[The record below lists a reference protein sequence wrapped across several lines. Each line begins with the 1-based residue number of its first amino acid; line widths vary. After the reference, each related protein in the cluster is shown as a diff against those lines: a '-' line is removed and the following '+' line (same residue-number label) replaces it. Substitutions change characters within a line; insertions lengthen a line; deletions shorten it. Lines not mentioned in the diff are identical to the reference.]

1 MDMNV
6 NGVHQDEWYTAHC
19 GYCTFILPVRYQDL
33 IFIGQ
38 GTYGMVVR
46 ATDTTTG
53 KYVAIKKLLH
63 PFQTDTHAKRTYR
76 ELELL
81 MYLNHPDAQVVQLYD
96 VFTPEKNLNEFRTL
110 YVFIHS
116 AGILHRDLKPTN
128 IGIDRNS
135 NITILDFGLAR
146 VASTGCHTDYVAT
159 RWWRAPEIYLNE
171 TKYDEKVDIWSI
183 GCIMAELILRRPLC
197 PGETTTDQLNRIFDI
212 TGTPDSTT
220 LQEICAPGASAYLT
234 GMKSKPKKD
243 FNELF
248 GFKYDP
254 LTETII
260 SGVSPEGIDLLDRLL
275 SFDPRK
281 RSTAEEAL
289 GHPFLEFYH
298 DPTDEPTIEPMI
310 DIHQD
315 AKYTKEQWKS
325 DAKSV
330 EVSDYTMGHGAPQTT
345 QLMQERTM
353 PTGVVDIDESVQL
366 PEPSSKSHH
375 RHHHSKLNTVLQPSE
390 NHYKEHVH
398 LPPISDRS
406 HHHHNHHH
414 LPVYLHPSPDYHHFE
429 HLSHSNSVDHEHKS
443 SHHHHHQHKHHHRHH
458 HHKHDKEVATYDS
471 RWWYMPVNSVHAP
484 KPWRPPEYHYA
495 APKWY
500 ESPSKESGISI
511 DSQESILPSRKY
523 IDCRCGVCKPPKDTP
538 RGIKWVGNE

>member
-315 AKYTKEQWKS
+315 AKYTKEQWK
-325 DAKSV
+325 
-330 EVSDYTMGHGAPQTT
+330 
-345 QLMQERTM
+345 
-353 PTGVVDIDESVQL
+353 
-366 PEPSSKSHH
+366 
-375 RHHHSKLNTVLQPSE
+375 
-390 NHYKEHVH
+390 
-398 LPPISDRS
+398 
-406 HHHHNHHH
+406 
-414 LPVYLHPSPDYHHFE
+414 
-429 HLSHSNSVDHEHKS
+429 
-443 SHHHHHQHKHHHRHH
+443 
-458 HHKHDKEVATYDS
+458 
-471 RWWYMPVNSVHAP
+471 
-484 KPWRPPEYHYA
+484 
-495 APKWY
+495 
-500 ESPSKESGISI
+500 
-511 DSQESILPSRKY
+511 
-523 IDCRCGVCKPPKDTP
+523 
-538 RGIKWVGNE
+538 